1 MKTMKAAFLVRNGK
15 PETAFEIRET
25 AIPGRKPDEF
35 LIKVEAF
42 GLNFADVMARLGFY
56 RDAPPLPAVLGYD
69 LVGRVVEA
77 PEGQAEAVG
86 KRVAAMSRFGAYA
99 EYAVAIQGAVFF
111 IPEGMDAAAACALGT
126 QYCTAWHAAFQATAM
141 NAGDTVLIHAAAGG
155 VGTALVQLAMW
166 KGCTV
171 VAMAGSDSK
180 IDELKSAG
188 VHYTVNY
195 RTEAYEEV
203 IPKLLGGKR
212 PIDLSFNAVGGTT
225 FKKDMKL
232 LRPGGRL
239 VLYGA
244 SERTGKKGG
253 NWATYKM
260 LWQMGIV
267 IPLLLVAGSRSVI
280 GVNVLRIA
288 DYRPDLI
295 KAAVSELTKLLE
307 AGVIRP
313 KSGGVYPIDQLADAH
328 RALEQRQTTGKL
340 AVKW

>member
-1 MKTMKAAFLVRNGK
+1 MNSMKAAFLVRNGAA
-15 PETAFEIRET
+15 ETAFEIRET
-25 AIPGRKPDEF
+25 AIPSRKPDEF

-42 GLNFADVMARLGFY
+42 GLNFADVMARQGFY
-56 RDAPPLPAVLGYD
+56 RDAPPLPAILGYD

-77 PEGQAEAVG
+77 PENHADAIG

-99 EYAVAIQGAVFF
+99 EYAVAIPGAVFF
-111 IPEGMDAAAACALGT
+111 IPEGMDEAAACALGT
-126 QYCTAWHAAFQATAM
+126 QYCTAWHAAFQATSM

-155 VGTALVQLAMW
+155 VGTALVQLALW

-171 VAMAGSDSK
+171 VAMAGSDAK
-180 IDELKSAG
+180 INELKAAG
-188 VHYTVNY
+188 AHHTVNY
-195 RTEAYEEV
+195 RSEDYAEA
-203 IPKLLGGKR
+203 IPKLLGAKR

-253 NWATYKM
+253 NLATYKM

-288 DYRPDLI
+288 DHRPDLL
-295 KAAVSELTKLLE
+295 KTAVAELTRLLE
-307 AGVIRP
+307 AGTIRP
-313 KSGGVYPIDQLADAH
+313 KSGGVYPIAQLADAH
-328 RALEQRQTTGKL
+328 RALEQRQTTGKI

>member
-1 MKTMKAAFLVRNGK
+1 MQSMKAAFLVKNG
-15 PETAFEIRET
+15 PADAAFEVRET
-25 AIPGRKPDEF
+25 AMPQRKPNEY

-42 GLNFADVMARLGFY
+42 GLNFADVMARQGFY
-56 RDAPPLPAVLGYD
+56 RDAPPLPAILGYD

-77 PEGQAEAVG
+77 PDGHADAIG
-86 KRVAAMSRFGAYA
+86 KRVAAMSRFGGYA
-99 EYAVAIQGAVFF
+99 EYAVAIPGAVFF
-111 IPEGMDAAAACALGT
+111 VSDGMDDAEACALGT
-126 QYCTAWHAAFQATAM
+126 QYCTAWHAAFQATSM
-141 NAGDTVLIHAAAGG
+141 NSGDTVLIHAAAGG
-155 VGTALVQLAMW
+155 VGTALVQLALW

-171 VAMAGSDSK
+171 VAMAGSDAK
-180 IDELKSAG
+180 INELKTAG
-188 VHYTVNY
+188 AHHTVNY
-195 RTEAYEEV
+195 QLEDYAEV
-203 IPKLLGGKR
+203 IPKLLGTKR

-253 NWATYKM
+253 NLATYKM

-288 DYRPDLI
+288 DHRPDLI
-295 KAAVSELTKLLE
+295 KAAVAELSKLLD
-307 AGVIRP
+307 GGIIQP
-313 KSGGVYPIDQLADAH
+313 KSGGVYPIERLADAH
-328 RALEQRQTTGKL
+328 RALELRQTTGKV

>member
-1 MKTMKAAFLVRNGK
+1 MQTMRAAFLVKNG
-15 PETAFEIRET
+15 PADAAFEVRET
-25 AIPGRKPDEF
+25 AMPQRKPNEY

-42 GLNFADVMARLGFY
+42 GLNFADVMARQGFY
-56 RDAPPLPAVLGYD
+56 RDAPPLPAILGYD

-77 PEGQAEAVG
+77 PDGHSDAIG
-86 KRVAAMSRFGAYA
+86 KRVAAMSRFGGYA
-99 EYAVAIQGAVFF
+99 EYAVAIPGAVFF
-111 IPEGMDAAAACALGT
+111 VSDGMDDAAACALGT
-126 QYCTAWHAAFQATAM
+126 QYCTAWHAAFQATSM
-141 NAGDTVLIHAAAGG
+141 NSGDTVLIHAAAGG
-155 VGTALVQLAMW
+155 VGTALVQLALW

-171 VAMAGSDSK
+171 VAMAGSDAK
-180 IDELKSAG
+180 IDELKKAG
-188 VHYTVNY
+188 AQYTVNY
-195 RTEAYEEV
+195 RTENYAEA
-203 IPKLLGGKR
+203 IPKLLGKRR

-232 LRPGGRL
+232 LSPGGRL

-253 NWATYKM
+253 NLATYKM

-288 DYRPDLI
+288 DHRPDLI
-295 KAAVSELTKLLE
+295 KAAVAELSKLLDG
-307 AGVIRP
+307 GVIRP
-313 KSGGVYPIDQLADAH
+313 KSGGVYPIERLADAH
-328 RALEQRQTTGKL
+328 RALEQRETTGKV